1 MGQSFQQGNILE
13 RRRQDGSTAFQ
24 VRYRVRSPEG
34 SGKWEWQT
42 ETLPRSISTKK
53 QAERELANR
62 LRPINEAAGGVFSA
76 PSIQFS
82 NLKDS
87 YWPLYVANQNMR
99 PSTLDAYA
107 SMMDKWIMP
116 FFEDLKL
123 AEITSAHV
131 SKFLGHLN
139 QSGLASK
146 YRRNIYN
153 LLSEVFEVALANG
166 LILSSP
172 VRPKIHRPAVSQE
185 QEKGTLTSE
194 QCWGLVAAVP
204 TKRDKAVLW
213 TFMMTGMRQGE
224 VFGLRWQ
231 RIWIR
236 KRLSRRTYST
246 VGSCCGG

>member
-1 MGQSFQQGNILE
+1 MGQSFQKGNILE

-34 SGKWEWQT
+34 LGKWDWQT
-42 ETLPRSISTKK
+42 ETLPRSVTTKK

-62 LRPINEAAGGVFSA
+62 LRPINEVAGGAFSA
-76 PSIQFS
+76 
-82 NLKDS
+82 S
-87 YWPLYVANQNMR
+87 YWPLYVVNQNMR
-99 PSTLDAYA
+99 PSTLDAYT
-107 SMMDKWIMP
+107 SMIDKWIMP

-153 LLSEVFEVALANG
+153 LLSEVFEVVLANG

-172 VRPKIHRPAVSQE
+172 VWPKIHRP
-185 QEKGTLTSE
+185 
-194 QCWGLVAAVP
+194 
-204 TKRDKAVLW
+204 R
-213 TFMMTGMRQGE
+213 
-224 VFGLRWQ
+224 
-231 RIWIR
+231 
-236 KRLSRRTYST
+236 SRRNKRR
-246 VGSCCGG
+246 GR

>member
-1 MGQSFQQGNILE
+1 M
-13 RRRQDGSTAFQ
+13 
-24 VRYRVRSPEG
+24 
-34 SGKWEWQT
+34 
-42 ETLPRSISTKK
+42 
-53 QAERELANR
+53 ANR

-82 NLKDS
+82 NLKES

-153 LLSEVFEVALANG
+153 
-166 LILSSP
+166 
-172 VRPKIHRPAVSQE
+172 
-185 QEKGTLTSE
+185 
-194 QCWGLVAAVP
+194 C
-204 TKRDKAVLW
+204 
-213 TFMMTGMRQGE
+213 
-224 VFGLRWQ
+224 
-231 RIWIR
+231 
-236 KRLSRRTYST
+236 
-246 VGSCCGG
+246 